1 MAVSAWRG
9 RHGEKSLEI
18 AVTGFVTC
26 DLHHCF
32 HAFIL
37 VAYLLSA
44 SYGFFLVQADD
55 PRGRRF
61 HFFDEE
67 KKP

>member
-1 MAVSAWRG
+1 MTVSAWRG

-26 DLHHCF
+26 DVHHCF
-32 HAFIL
+32 HEFIL

-44 SYGFFLVQADD
+44 SYGFFGS
-55 PRGRRF
+55 GR
-61 HFFDEE
+61 
-67 KKP
+67 